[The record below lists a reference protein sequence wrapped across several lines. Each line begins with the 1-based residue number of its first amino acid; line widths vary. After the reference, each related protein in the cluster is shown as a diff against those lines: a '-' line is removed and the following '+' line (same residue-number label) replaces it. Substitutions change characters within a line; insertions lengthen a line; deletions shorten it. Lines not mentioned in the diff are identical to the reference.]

1 MTSIEFRELYGC
13 AVRSTKTSN
22 HQDSSNFISFLQKM
36 ATPAAQPCQSSE
48 DWQTTKATVRDRTA
62 FLFNNSLLSD
72 INFVVTDS
80 QDESDSR
87 QFRIPVHKFVLAIS
101 SPVFEAMFYGQLA
114 EKGEEVE
121 LPDTDS
127 HTLLEFLRFVYCDEV
142 NLTIGNVLGVLYV
155 AKKYI
160 VPTLAAK
167 CRSFLETKLDETNV
181 FQILEEAKKF
191 EESQL
196 ENRCWELIDANTT
209 TFLRSDGVLTLRHDT
224 LVSLLKRE
232 NLCAEEVHIFDAV
245 KCWAKAKCEE
255 NGLEPSGEALREI
268 LGNAVD
274 FIRFPVMSQK
284 EFAHHVVP
292 TGILASED
300 ALEVYQFLSGVTPAT
315 EMKLS
320 CTKREGIFS
329 KSPILRCGRYAI
341 GTTSS
346 SSERFNE
353 LTDNLTFQT
362 DKDIYFRG
370 VRLYAGAS
378 KGQNIRAD
386 VRILTD
392 KNGAEL
398 TAEEGTFI
406 IGSTF
411 SGSSRYTYG
420 FDVLFKFAVQIGAL
434 SKYRIHVTVKG
445 IDGEEVRFNN
455 IDPITTAN
463 VSDVHFT
470 FEGTSRQIL
479 ELLFHTVN

>member
-1 MTSIEFRELYGC
+1 M
-13 AVRSTKTSN
+13 
-22 HQDSSNFISFLQKM
+22 
-36 ATPAAQPCQSSE
+36 
-48 DWQTTKATVRDRTA
+48 
-62 FLFNNSLLSD
+62 
-72 INFVVTDS
+72 
-80 QDESDSR
+80 
-87 QFRIPVHKFVLAIS
+87 
-101 SPVFEAMFYGQLA
+101 
-114 EKGEEVE
+114 
-121 LPDTDS
+121 
-127 HTLLEFLRFVYCDEV
+127 
-142 NLTIGNVLGVLYV
+142 
-155 AKKYI
+155 
-160 VPTLAAK
+160 
-167 CRSFLETKLDETNV
+167 ETKLDETNV

-232 NLCAEEVHIFDAV
+232 NLCAEEVHLFDAV
-245 KCWAKAKCEE
+245 KRWAKAKCEE
-255 NGLEPSGEALREI
+255 KGLEPTGEALREI

-274 FIRFPVMSQK
+274 FIRFPTMSQK

-292 TGILASED
+292 TRTLASDD

-315 EMKLS
+315 EMKFS
-320 CTKREGIFS
+320 CTKREGIWL
-329 KSPILRCGRYAI
+329 KSPLLRCGRCT
-341 GTTSS
+341 GSDTFGSS
-346 SSERFNE
+346 GKFNV
-353 LTDNLTFQT
+353 LTENLTFQT
-362 DKDIYFRG
+362 DRVIYFRG

-398 TAEEGTFI
+398 IAEEGTFI
-406 IGSTF
+406 IGSTS
-411 SGSSRYTYG
+411 SGLSSYTFG
-420 FDVLFKFAVQIGAL
+420 FDVLFKFPVRIGAL

-445 IDGEEVRFNN
+445 IVGEEVRFNN
-455 IDPITTAN
+455 IGPITTAN